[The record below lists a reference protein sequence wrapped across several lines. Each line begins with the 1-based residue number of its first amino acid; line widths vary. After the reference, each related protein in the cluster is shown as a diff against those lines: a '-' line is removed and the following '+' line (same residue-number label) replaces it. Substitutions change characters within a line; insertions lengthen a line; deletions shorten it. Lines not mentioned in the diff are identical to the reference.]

1 VHRDTENI
9 SNKQNTQNKHKK
21 EKQTTMNVISN
32 ISKVVR
38 TLGVLG
44 IMLALAGFA
53 VSSAPSASA
62 ASLSPRTEAGTL
74 AVSVDFGYTAA
85 DNNVATVTVLNQ
97 DGKIV
102 SQGTVDSETIFVT
115 KLAPAAYAV
124 SVEAKAFKSYSTK
137 VMITSG
143 QTSSVKATLETDKG
157 VPATSAA
164 SDSVTGSEM
173 GGISLQVAFPASAS
187 DSNIATVVVQNRAG
201 KLISKGSTKSDGSY
215 EIELAPDT
223 YKVTVTADGYK
234 PYTQTVKIASNLTVE
249 VQIALQSGRSRQ

>member
-1 VHRDTENI
+1 
-9 SNKQNTQNKHKK
+9 
-21 EKQTTMNVISN
+21 MNVISN

-62 ASLSPRTEAGTL
+62 ATPRVGAGSL

-85 DNNVATVTVLNQ
+85 DNNVASVTVLNQ

-115 KLAPAAYAV
+115 RLPAGAYIV
-124 SVEAKAFKSYSTK
+124 TVEAKAFKSYTEK

-143 QTSSVKATLETDKG
+143 QTSPVKATLEADYG
-157 VPATSAA
+157 VPAN
-164 SDSVTGSEM
+164 
-173 GGISLQVAFPASAS
+173 Q
-187 DSNIATVVVQNRAG
+187 
-201 KLISKGSTKSDGSY
+201 
-215 EIELAPDT
+215 
-223 YKVTVTADGYK
+223 
-234 PYTQTVKIASNLTVE
+234 
-249 VQIALQSGRSRQ
+249 